1 MVSGQRLSDVFR
13 AVGPLYRE
21 AAQRVA
27 RDEQLEGVSTGVRAV
42 LVELLAEG
50 RQTMPAVAR
59 NLGTTRQYVQR
70 MVEEAAAAGLVR
82 SVPNPAHRRSPLLAL
97 TPAGR
102 AAIRRILRREQAALA
117 GAARDLSDRDVD
129 ACLRVLHRLRQA
141 VREGG

>member
-42 LVELLAEG
+42 LEELLAEG

>member
-1 MVSGQRLSDVFR
+1 MASGQRLSDVFR

-42 LVELLAEG
+42 LEELLAEG

-70 MVEEAAAAGLVR
+70 VVEEAAAAGLVR

-97 TPAGR
+97 TPVGR